1 MVALFLAFKVTSV
14 LSSIMAA
21 PIYIPTSRIGGFPFH
36 HTLSN
41 TYCLYIFKKIYIYF
55 GHVHTTTFIYY
66 VFIFGCSGSSLLH
79 AGSLV
84 VSRGCL
90 QLRCTGFAQRRL
102 VLLWSLDSRVHRL
115 QQLWPRGSLVVV
127 QGPQSAKASVI
138 MAHGLSSS
146 KACEIFPDQRSNPC
160 PLHWQADSYP
170 LCHQGTPACRFFF
183 LIIMAIMIS
192 MR

>member
-1 MVALFLAFKVTSV
+1 MQDSKTEIFPKDKEEKKGFYLERKGCTHLSKIWFSSDICPRVGLLDHMVALFLAFKVTSV

-55 GHVHTTTFIYY
+55 GHVHTTAFIYY

-90 QLRCTGFAQRRL
+90 
-102 VLLWSLDSRVHRL
+102 
-115 QQLWPRGSLVVV
+115 
-127 QGPQSAKASVI
+127 
-138 MAHGLSSS
+138 
-146 KACEIFPDQRSNPC
+146 
-160 PLHWQADSYP
+160 
-170 LCHQGTPACRFFF
+170 
-183 LIIMAIMIS
+183 
-192 MR
+192 